1 MSGFAIWFEGEN
13 VVKKC
18 TYDYDVHI
26 NLWTNYKT
34 PILDIG
40 IKAIYEPQVKNIKIF
55 IPFEY
60 SNKYKIEDLG
70 STILKTKNVLDA
82 VFNESYSMISE
93 NIPKQTRVNNKEGE
107 FEFIVYELDINNDI
121 VINKEYGGTV
131 LTIKLEDKKGLI
143 TDTKYYFRLRYED
156 NSLKKLIESR
166 KNYNI
171 LNALLT
177 ENNFID
183 FRLNDL
189 RSLDNQSLVEH
200 IQDYKINEYC
210 LSKVN
215 FFVMALGQ
223 LDIISRTKKSE
234 RKLEN
239 NTWNKYINLDNKN
252 VIIAHQWQVKKE
264 FKESKNGV
272 QNKYPSSFNAYF
284 KLKKQWINIKTVIGY
299 FLLILAMNIIS
310 SAIFQCILNYF
321 RR

>member
-13 VVKKC
+13 IVNKC

-26 NLWTNYKT
+26 NLWTNYKS

-70 STILKTKNVLDA
+70 STILKTKNILDA

-93 NIPKQTRVNNKEGE
+93 NIPKQTRINNEEGA

-131 LTIKLEDKKGLI
+131 LTIKLEDKKSLI

-171 LNALLT
+171 FNALLT

-183 FRLNDL
+183 FRLNDV

-200 IQDYKINEYC
+200 IQDYKINDYC

-223 LDIISRTKKSE
+223 LEIISRTKKSE

-284 KLKKQWINIKTVIGY
+284 KLKKQWINIKTIIGY

-310 SAIFQCILNYF
+310 STIFQCILNYF

>member
-13 VVKKC
+13 INTKC

-26 NLWTNYKT
+26 NLWTNFKS

-40 IKAIYEPQVKNIKIF
+40 IKTKYKPQLKNIKIF
-55 IPFEY
+55 IPFEF

-70 STILKTKNVLDA
+70 STILKTKNILDA

-93 NIPKQTRVNNKEGE
+93 NIPKQTRVNNESGE
-107 FEFIVYELDINNDI
+107 IQFIVYELDKNKDI
-121 VINKEYGGTV
+121 IISKEYYGTV
-131 LTIKLEDKKGLI
+131 LTINLEDKKSLVA
-143 TDTKYYFRLRYED
+143 DTEYYFRLRYKD
-156 NSLKKLIESR
+156 SSLKKLIESR
-166 KNYNI
+166 KDYNI

-183 FRLNDL
+183 FRLNDW
-189 RSLDNQSLVEH
+189 RSLSDESLVEH
-200 IQDYKINEYC
+200 IQDHKINEYC

-239 NTWNKYINLDNKN
+239 NTWNEYIDIDDKN

-264 FKESKNGV
+264 IKEKNG
-272 QNKYPSSFNAYF
+272 QTEIKHPTSFNAYF
-284 KLKKQWINIKTVIGY
+284 KLKKQWINFKTIIGY
-299 FLLILAMNIIS
+299 FIIILIMNIIS
-310 SAIFQCILNYF
+310 SFIFQGILNCF
-321 RR
+321 GR

>member
-13 VVKKC
+13 IVNKC

-26 NLWTNYKT
+26 NLWTNYKS

-60 SNKYKIEDLG
+60 SNKYKLEDLG
-70 STILKTKNVLDA
+70 STILKTKNILDA

-93 NIPKQTRVNNKEGE
+93 NIPKQTRVNNEEDE
-107 FEFIVYELDINNDI
+107 FEFIVYELDMNNDI

-131 LTIKLEDKKGLI
+131 LTIKLDDKKSLI

-171 LNALLT
+171 FNALLT

-183 FRLNDL
+183 FRLNDW

-200 IQDYKINEYC
+200 IQDYKINDYC

-252 VIIAHQWQVKKE
+252 VIIAHQWQVKKG

-272 QNKYPSSFNAYF
+272 QIKYPSSFNAYF
-284 KLKKQWINIKTVIGY
+284 KLKKQWINIKTIIGY

-310 SAIFQCILNYF
+310 STIFQCILNYF

>member
-13 VVKKC
+13 IVNKC

-26 NLWTNYKT
+26 NLWTNYKS